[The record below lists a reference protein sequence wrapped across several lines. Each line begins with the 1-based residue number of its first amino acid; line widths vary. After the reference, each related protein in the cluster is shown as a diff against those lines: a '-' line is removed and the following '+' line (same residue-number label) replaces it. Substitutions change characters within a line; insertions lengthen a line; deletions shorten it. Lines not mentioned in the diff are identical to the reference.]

1 MNVCIIDDEPG
12 IRNTLTHL
20 IQQNYPDMHIIS
32 SAGTVK
38 EGYEAIIKHNP
49 DLVLLD
55 IELPDGNGFELI
67 KMIPQ
72 VSFRIIFITGHQ
84 EYALAAF
91 RVSAIDY
98 ILKPFDEKELCDALD
113 KARNLINREEQQ
125 LKLQALEE
133 NLEGRKKL
141 KRIILPTADN
151 LHLVAISEIIRA
163 EADSNYTVFRLTEN
177 RRIMV
182 SRTIK
187 EYDALLSG
195 AGMIRVHQSHLV
207 NISFIE
213 KFVKKGGGHLLM
225 KDGSTIPVSPGLKK
239 KMLNAIKEHLYE

>member
-1 MNVCIIDDEPG
+1 M
-12 IRNTLTHL
+12 
-20 IQQNYPDMHIIS
+20 
-32 SAGTVK
+32 
-38 EGYEAIIKHNP
+38 
-49 DLVLLD
+49 
-55 IELPDGNGFELI
+55 
-67 KMIPQ
+67 
-72 VSFRIIFITGHQ
+72 
-84 EYALAAF
+84 
-91 RVSAIDY
+91 
-98 ILKPFDEKELCDALD
+98 
-113 KARNLINREEQQ
+113 
-125 LKLQALEE
+125 
-133 NLEGRKKL
+133 
-141 KRIILPTADN
+141 
-151 LHLVAISEIIRA
+151 AISEIIRA

>member
-12 IRNTLTHL
+12 IRNTLIHL
-20 IQQNYPDMHIIS
+20 IRQNYHDMHIVS
-32 SAGTVK
+32 SGGSVK
-38 EGYEAIIKHNP
+38 EGYELIIKHSP
-49 DLVLLD
+49 DLLLLD

-67 KMIPQ
+67 KMIPH